1 MTGWTARDE
10 KQNNRP
16 GRTAGMNGQEIKQ
29 NDNQNLSEL

>member
-10 KQNNRP
+10 KPNNRP
-16 GRTAGMNGQEIKQ
+16 RRTTGMNGQEIKE